1 VWCVGVHGVLNAA
14 CGMCVRIVS
23 RVLCTACSGYP
34 VCVGGLSCAQWLSG
48 VTYRVWGV
56 VDSVYSVYS
65 VWCVHR
71 VPCAVQGEQGVC
83 VHRVSG
89 AVQCEQC
96 VCVHRVPCAVQCEQG
111 VCVHRV
117 SCAVQGEQCVC
128 VHRVSGAVQCEQY
141 VCVHRVSGAVQC
153 EQWVLV
159 EFQGYTQ
166 GGHERRKHRNN
177 EEG

>member
-1 VWCVGVHGVLNAA
+1 MWCVGVHGVLNAVHSMA
-14 CGMCVRIVS
+14 GTARGMCVRIVS

-48 VTYRVWGV
+48 VTSRVWGV
-56 VDSVYSVYS
+56 VGAVYSVYS

-71 VPCAVQGEQGVC
+71 VPCAVQGEQC
-83 VHRVSG
+83 
-89 AVQCEQC
+89 
-96 VCVHRVPCAVQCEQG
+96 

-159 EFQGYTQ
+159 EFQGYT
-166 GGHERRKHRNN
+166 
-177 EEG
+177 